1 MTAYTYERSL
11 RSPVVS
17 ETRKIVWPY
26 KDAIRAITT
35 MAVLFTLAI
44 GAVALKAA
52 IWLPAFTSLH

>member
-26 KDAIRAITT
+26 KGALRAITT
-35 MAVLFTLAI
+35 LAVFGTLAI
-44 GAVALKAA
+44 GAVALKTA
-52 IWLPAFTSLH
+52 IWMPTFTSLH